1 MSAPQSNPE
10 PMTALHIKG
19 IVEDLT
25 KLVEVENRALTDGL
39 PAGLAQTAARKFEL
53 ARALDRSLVRM
64 GEPTFRA
71 SAQNAD
77 IGELAGRLQ
86 QLRLAMGENTS
97 LIKRS
102 LEASRR
108 RIDAIMRSLRN
119 APGRQLGYGADARR
133 LNATTGPANDR
144 QV

>member
-1 MSAPQSNPE
+1 MTTPQPNADPL
-10 PMTALHIKG
+10 TARHITG

-53 ARALDRSLVRM
+53 ARALDRGLVRM

-71 SAQNAD
+71 SSAHAD

-86 QLRLAMGENTS
+86 ELRLAMGENTS

-102 LEASRR
+102 MEASRR

-133 LNATTGPANDR
+133 LNVTAGPSNDR

>member
-1 MSAPQSNPE
+1 MTVQQSNSDPL
-10 PMTALHIKG
+10 TARQIRG

-53 ARALDRSLVRM
+53 ARALDRGLVRM

-71 SAQNAD
+71 SVQHAD

-86 QLRLAMGENTS
+86 ELRIAMGENTS

-102 LEASRR
+102 LDASRR

-133 LNATTGPANDR
+133 LSVTAGPSNDR